1 MSGDAVRINKF
12 LSEAGA
18 YSRREADRLLL
29 EGRVRVEEKVAQLGD
44 KVLPGQRV
52 FLDGKEVGGKAAPVL
67 LLFYKPAGYVCSTK
81 RQGDAPT
88 VMDLLSYPT
97 RVFPVGRLD
106 KDSEGLLLFTNEGEL
121 SDALLRA
128 ANYHEK
134 EYLVT
139 VDRPF
144 GEEFLREMGKGV
156 PILDT
161 VTRPC
166 KVFRTGK
173 DSFRIILTQG
183 LNRQIRRMCEA
194 LGFKVKSLRR
204 IRICSLY
211 LKGLAPG
218 AYRPAT
224 KEERESLWKELRNG
238 AKKGENR
245 GAGRSAK

>member
-1 MSGDAVRINKF
+1 MEGEAVRINKF

-18 YSRREADRLLL
+18 CSRREADRLLL
-29 EGRVRVEEKVAQLGD
+29 EGRVRVEEKVAGLGD

-52 FLDGKEVGGKAAPVL
+52 YLDGKEVGGKASPVL
-67 LLFYKPAGYVCSTK
+67 LLFHKPVGYVCSTK

-106 KDSEGLLLFTNEGEL
+106 KDSEGLLLFTNEGDL

-139 VDRPF
+139 VDRPIT
-144 GEEFLREMGKGV
+144 EEFLLKMRSGV

-166 KVFRTGK
+166 KVTRTGK

-194 LGFKVKSLRR
+194 LGFKVKSLKRV
-204 IRICSLY
+204 RICSLY
-211 LKGLAPG
+211 LKDLAPG
-218 AYRPAT
+218 TYRVAT
-224 KEERESLWKELRNG
+224 KEERSGLWKELKNG
-238 AKKGENR
+238 AKKGEGK
-245 GAGRSAK
+245 GAGGAPK